1 MTNSIQNDVYGIE
14 QWIIE
19 IGWPT
24 ENSDTIEALRLYQ
37 EWAELYPRNQITGVP
52 DGDILINQISQRMRH
67 IHSNRDATFISPLLI
82 LKIASLVR
90 MEGVLPRS

>member
-1 MTNSIQNDVYGIE
+1 MTDSIQREVYGIE

-19 IGWPT
+19 VGWPS

-52 DGDILINQISQRMRH
+52 DGDILINQISQRVRH
-67 IHSNRDATFISPLLI
+67 IHSSRDATFIIPLLI
-82 LKIASLVR
+82 LKISSLVQI
-90 MEGVLPRS
+90 EGVLPRS